1 MSKKKIILT
10 QKQLDEMVD
19 GNVDYLSDKN
29 DDFAFDGTNA
39 VYTGSKMDDTDA
51 EPLTTDKFAKQLSL
65 QYGPWTPDGRGG
77 SKGCIDRTNHMITC
91 SKKEWAKKNLVNEI
105 NSNLANRKNFG
116 GENGK
121 TYDTASVEKARY
133 NRFVAMTNST
143 DPEVKKRGMTGKQ
156 NMEKNNPNI
165 VQIINSYDNAR
176 TVDKN
181 LKNSAKDRGEENVFQ
196 KKGGTK
202 NSGNGKAHTTKSGAI
217 ITYEQ

>member
-29 DDFAFDGTNA
+29 DDFTFDGTNA
-39 VYTGSKMDDTDA
+39 VYTGSKMGDTDA
-51 EPLTTDKFAKQLSL
+51 KPLTTDKFAKQLSL

-105 NSNLANRKNFG
+105 NSDLANRKY
-116 GENGK
+116 GK
-121 TYDTASVEKARY
+121 DGKSHNTMSVEKAR
-133 NRFVAMTNST
+133 FHAAQTKSKDT
-143 DPEVKKRGMTGKQ
+143 DPTVRQQGLTTMQ
-156 NMEKNNPNI
+156 NMLKNNPELQQDVAQYN
-165 VQIINSYDNAR
+165 NAMA
-176 TVDKN
+176 VDKN

>member
-29 DDFAFDGTNA
+29 DDFTFDGTNA

-105 NSNLANRKNFG
+105 NSDLANRKY
-116 GENGK
+116 GK
-121 TYDTASVEKARY
+121 DGKSHNTMSVEKAR
-133 NRFVAMTNST
+133 FHSAQTKSKDT
-143 DPEVKKRGMTGKQ
+143 DPTVRQQGLTTMQ
-156 NMEKNNPNI
+156 NMLKNNPELQQDVAQYN
-165 VQIINSYDNAR
+165 NAMA
-176 TVDKN
+176 VDKN